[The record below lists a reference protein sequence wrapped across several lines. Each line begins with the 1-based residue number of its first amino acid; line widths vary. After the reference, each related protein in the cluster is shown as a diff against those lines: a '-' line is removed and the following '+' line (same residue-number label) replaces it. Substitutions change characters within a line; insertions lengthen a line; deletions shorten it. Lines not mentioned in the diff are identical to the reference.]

1 MKYTLLKKG
10 LVLLLALSL
19 ACGCTAVT
27 DELPDNYTETDLITE
42 TEPLSTETAASQTTP
57 PPTESASETISSEE
71 TALSEETSLT
81 EETTSITAAA
91 EQTSLPPPQ
100 TSAETVSETSS
111 ETVTET
117 LFVPGTLP
125 TEASQ
130 TIATAPSITIVTI
143 PTLPSDTEAAPAST
157 AAVSETEA
165 YYPQSS
171 YYPLNFD
178 RQKAVW
184 ISYLEFDRIMRDADE
199 ASFTEALNACF
210 DNISSLGCNTVYFQ
224 VRVYGDAYYESSLF
238 PKGDRLTGDY
248 DPLEIAVKS
257 AHDRG
262 LSIHAWINPMRLMT
276 DSQMKS
282 YPESCK
288 IGEWYNDSSLNGKY
302 IVNSS
307 GRWYINPAYA
317 ETVSLICDGIS
328 EIVTAYDVDGIQ
340 IDDYFYPTTDEA
352 FDSAAYKASGT
363 SMSLA
368 DWRRDNVTK
377 MVRKMYETV
386 HSANPKVLF
395 GISPQGNTDNNFNDL
410 YADIYT
416 WCSTSGCCDYI
427 CPQIYFGFENSAQPY
442 AETVDKWDKLVTS
455 PDVKLVIGLAAY
467 KSGTE
472 DKYAGDGSREWINS
486 NDILTRQ
493 RDLTDI
499 YNAGYA
505 FFRYDSLFLPSPS
518 AAASVSAELN
528 NLRAQQ

>member
-1 MKYTLLKKG
+1 MTAAALL
-10 LVLLLALSL
+10 
-19 ACGCTAVT
+19 CGCSQVT
-27 DELPDNYTETDLITE
+27 DELPDSYYETDIISETETS
-42 TEPLSTETAASQTTP
+42 PVTAF
-57 PPTESASETISSEE
+57 SEQ
-71 TALSEETSLT
+71 
-81 EETTSITAAA
+81 SITTA
-91 EQTSLPPPQ
+91 
-100 TSAETVSETSS
+100 SETSS
-111 ETVTET
+111 ITTSASEISSEAEISKADITDVSHTSAESETEPAVSETVTALQTESET
-117 LFVPGTLP
+117 ETYSETASETEFVPGTLP
-125 TEASQ
+125 PETTAPVSAA
-130 TIATAPSITIVTI
+130 ATAPSITIVTI
-143 PTLPSDTEAAPAST
+143 PTLPQNTET
-157 AAVSETEA
+157 AASESVSSGTNA
-165 YYPQSS
+165 YYPQSG

-184 ISYLEFDRIMRDADE
+184 VSYLEFDRIMRNADE
-199 ASFTEALNACF
+199 TEFTNALNACF
-210 DNISSLGCNTVYFQ
+210 DNIAALGCNTVYFQ
-224 VRVYGDAYYESSLF
+224 VRVYGDAYYNSSLF

-282 YPESCK
+282 YPESYK
-288 IGEWYNDSSLNGKY
+288 IGEWYNDPAVNGKY

-307 GRWYINPAYA
+307 GRWYLNPAYA
-317 ETVSLICDGIS
+317 ETVSLICDGIR
-328 EIVTAYDVDGIQ
+328 EIVTSYNVDGIQ
-340 IDDYFYPTTDEA
+340 IDDYFYPTTDPS
-352 FDSAAYKASGT
+352 FDSAAYAASGT
-363 SMSLA
+363 SLSLA

-377 MVRKMYETV
+377 MVQKMYETV
-386 HSANPKVLF
+386 HSANPKALF

-427 CPQIYFGFENSAQPY
+427 CPQIYFGFDNSAQPY

-472 DKYAGDGSREWINS
+472 DKYAGSGSSEWINS
-486 NDILTRQ
+486 TDILARQ

-505 FFRYDSLFLPSPS
+505 FFRYDSLFLPDP
-518 AAASVSAELN
+518 AVAASVNAELD
-528 NLRAQQ
+528 NLRK

>member
-1 MKYTLLKKG
+1 MKYNIFKKTAS
-10 LVLLLALSL
+10 LLLALSL
-19 ACGCTAVT
+19 TCGCTAVT

-42 TEPLSTETAASQTTP
+42 TKTFS
-57 PPTESASETISSEE
+57 SETTTTEQSTIPTSEASSETTVSEE
-71 TALSEETSLT
+71 TELSEGSDISENTASITTETSSPPSSET
-81 EETTSITAAA
+81 ETEA
-91 EQTSLPPPQ
+91 
-100 TSAETVSETSS
+100 AETVSETQ
-111 ETVTET
+111 
-117 LFVPGTLP
+117 FVPGTLP

-143 PTLPSDTEAAPAST
+143 PTITQS
-157 AAVSETEA
+157 SETASLTASAETES

-184 ISYLEFDRIMRDADE
+184 VSYLEYDRIMRDSDE
-199 ASFTEALNACF
+199 AAFTNALNACF

-248 DPLEIAVKS
+248 DPLEIAVRS

-282 YPESCK
+282 YPQSYK
-288 IGEWYNDSSLNGKY
+288 IGEWYSDPSKNGKY
-302 IVNSS
+302 IVNSA

-328 EIVTAYDVDGIQ
+328 EIVTAYDVDGVQ
-340 IDDYFYPTTDEA
+340 IDDYFYPTTNES
-352 FDSAAYKASGT
+352 FDSAAYASSGT
-363 SMSLA
+363 SLSLA

-377 MVRKMYETV
+377 MVRRMYDAV

-427 CPQIYFGFENSAQPY
+427 CPQIYFGFENTAQPY

-472 DKYAGDGSREWINS
+472 DKYAGNGVREWISS
-486 NDILTRQ
+486 NDILARQ
-493 RDLTDI
+493 RELTDI

-505 FFRYDSLFLPSPS
+505 FFRYDSLFLPAP
-518 AAASVSAELN
+518 AVAASVSAELN
-528 NLRAQQ
+528 NLKAQQ